1 MGDGFIQD
9 FQQKIGELS
18 GLHQQLSQNI
28 QQKNGFLRD
37 VSGKLGGISER
48 LNRLA
53 DRIGELKAELD
64 NLRAQMGSN
73 TNDIQ
78 ASQEQIQQ
86 LTQENQALKAT
97 IEQLTQQQQQSQ
109 QEIEQCRQ
117 EREQLTAENQRLTL
131 ANQELQARI
140 EVLDRNP
147 TQQAMD
153 EQIRQAIEPFTQQL
167 EENRQ
172 TMEQNR
178 QRMTEMEQQIQQ
190 LTEERDV
197 LRAQLDGQGADLNN
211 NRGVVAELQQQ
222 IQQLG
227 QQNAQMRELITQATG
242 VIDEAKVSIQAVL
255 ENPEFNDTGAINGLI
270 KNIEDTII
278 RIEQIV
284 GGNSQIR
291 GNDGQVWPP
300 VPPGTPPGQ
309 LPSTRGRLL
318 PGQQPPLPP
327 GPPPFTRNPITGQ
340 NNYLISQ
347 NDSRE
352 LLGAPPNF
360 GEPQEER
367 RLGVSAKN
375 IPASYESNVVIR
387 GAGIKLKDLIAKLT
401 TIMKQPVKSKDSDYY
416 SQVIKTLRGFVQ
428 NENPI
433 SDVYEYIQTLVRED
447 NSIFRNFNRNG
458 REISG
463 GKRKTRKLNK
473 KTKRRQTRKT
483 RKTRKNRKTRKLRI
497 YRGGFIYGATTKRP
511 SLAATLKS
519 STSSSSRLSK
529 NKNKNKN
536 AIY

>member
-1 MGDGFIQD
+1 MGDNGFIRD
-9 FQQKIGELS
+9 FQTKIGELS
-18 GLHQQLSQNI
+18 ELHQQLRQNI
-28 QQKNGFLRD
+28 EQKNGFLRN

-53 DRIGELKAELD
+53 DRIAELKAELD

-78 ASQEQIQQ
+78 ASQAQIQR
-86 LTQENQALKAT
+86 LTQENEELNRRIA
-97 IEQLTQQQQQSQ
+97 ELTQQQQQLE
-109 QEIEQCRQ
+109 QERNQCRDQ
-117 EREQLTAENQRLTL
+117 LQQLTDANQRLTL
-131 ANQELQARI
+131 ENQELKTRI

-147 TQQAMD
+147 TQEAMD
-153 EQIRQAIEPFTQQL
+153 EQIKRAIEEATQPYRQQL

-178 QRMTEMEQQIQQ
+178 QRMAEMEQQIQQ
-190 LTEERDV
+190 LTTERDDA
-197 LRAQLDGQGADLNN
+197 RRQLQEQGSDLDN
-211 NRGVVAELQQQ
+211 NRGVVAGLQQK
-222 IQQLG
+222 IQELG

-278 RIEQIV
+278 RIEGIV
-284 GGNSQIR
+284 GRNSQIR

-318 PGQQPPLPP
+318 PGQKPPLPP
-327 GPPPFTRNPITGQ
+327 GPPPYTRNPITGPSPNISLTRQ
-340 NNYLISQ
+340 NA
-347 NDSRE
+347 SRDLTETAREGSKVNINGSSVE
-352 LLGAPPNF
+352 L
-360 GEPQEER
+360 E
-367 RLGVSAKN
+367 
-375 IPASYESNVVIR
+375 
-387 GAGIKLKDLIAKLT
+387 
-401 TIMKQPVKSKDSDYY
+401 
-416 SQVIKTLRGFVQ
+416 TLRQRLKSASKKSGMSETPEFYLEKS
-428 NENPI
+428 NKIGEFIENNTPMTE
-433 SDVYEYIQTLVRED
+433 VNEYIMNELKGT
-447 NSIFRNFNRNG
+447 SIFRDFNRANNF
-458 REISG
+458 RISG

-473 KTKRRQTRKT
+473 KTKRGKT
-483 RKTRKNRKTRKLRI
+483 RKTRKNRKTKKLRI

-529 NKNKNKN
+529 NKNKNNN